1 MKLSIHFSAYFLKV
15 TYQIFKNHG
24 LFFSKSRTESSFE
37 PNVSQNSRYVDIGD
51 QGVND
56 ARWFQD
62 EAILVTAS
70 GTGRWG
76 GAHVFANS

>member
-1 MKLSIHFSAYFLKV
+1 M
-15 TYQIFKNHG
+15 
-24 LFFSKSRTESSFE
+24 
-37 PNVSQNSRYVDIGD
+37 DIGD

-76 GAHVFANS
+76 GAHVSANSLDSKL